1 MWSGSAVEQALSEVL
16 QTPPASLAW
25 TAEGVSID
33 SRTLVAGDL
42 FIALRGSNFDGNQY
56 LSAAHQAQATAA
68 IAETLPSG
76 SARALPVFQ
85 VKDGLAGLIALAET
99 ARDSSS
105 ALRLAVTGSSGKT
118 SWRKL
123 LTLALT
129 PLGTIHAAEKS
140 HNNRIGVALTLARLP
155 KSAQLAVTRTRQQR
169 TRRNHRT
176 YNPSPT
182 RSRNHHRTRH
192 STYRQV
198 RLSKKL
204 SPRKNE
210 SSTRPNR

>member
-56 LSAAHQAQATAA
+56 LTAAHQAQATAA

-105 ALRLAVTGSSGKT
+105 ALRP
-118 SWRKL
+118 RC
-123 LTLALT
+123 
-129 PLGTIHAAEKS
+129 H
-140 HNNRIGVALTLARLP
+140 RIQRQN
-155 KSAQLAVTRTRQQR
+155 QLAETS
-169 TRRNHRT
+169 
-176 YNPSPT
+176 NPSFNSA
-182 RSRNHHRTRH
+182 RDN
-192 STYRQV
+192 
-198 RLSKKL
+198 
-204 SPRKNE
+204 PRRREK
-210 SSTRPNR
+210 P